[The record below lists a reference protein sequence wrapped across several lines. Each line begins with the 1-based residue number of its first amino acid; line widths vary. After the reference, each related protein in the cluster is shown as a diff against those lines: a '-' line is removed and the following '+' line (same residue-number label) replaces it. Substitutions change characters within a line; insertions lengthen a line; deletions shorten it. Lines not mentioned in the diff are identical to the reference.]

1 MKLTQEIKQELAKDG
16 LELRKYPE
24 FQDNEEVVLLAVK
37 ENGFALEFA
46 SKRLQNKKEIVIE
59 AVKEDCEALYYASDD
74 LRDNPEI
81 VLIAMQERW
90 GAIDYASERLQKI
103 IKKN

>member
-1 MKLTQEIKQELAKDG
+1 MKLTQEIKQELSINGCRLKEY
-16 LELRKYPE
+16 LE
-24 FQDNEEVVLLAVK
+24 FQDNEEVVLIAVK

-59 AVKEDCEALYYASDD
+59 AVKEDCEALYYASEE
-74 LRDNPEI
+74 LRDDPEI

-103 IKKN
+103 IKNN